1 MASERQKLLVAVD
14 GSEQSRE
21 VVRYVAGICA
31 PKRIEVTLFH
41 VLSPVSESFF
51 DLSTAPESSG
61 TEPYRGWLARH
72 QTTLKVFMDGARQM
86 LSDKGFPDEAVRV
99 VVQPRQEGIA
109 RDILKE
115 ARRGYRAV
123 AAGRIGRNPI
133 TRLVMGSVASK
144 LVSALTEVTLWLV
157 HGRPDCRRMLVCI
170 DASTAAARVIDH
182 VGRMV
187 SESPAEITLFHVI
200 RNPEPDWAS
209 GSDPSAGEAAAEQ
222 EMRARKALVPVFE
235 KAVASLK
242 AAGISS
248 ERISVKV
255 ISGMATRG
263 GTLYAQALHG
273 DFGTIVVGRRGVS
286 NVKTFPIGRVPMKLV
301 QLINEQTVW
310 VVSC

>member
-1 MASERQKLLVAVD
+1 MASERQKVLVAVD

-21 VVRYVAGICA
+21 VVRYVTGICA

-41 VLSPVSESFF
+41 VLSPVSESFW
-51 DLSTAPESSG
+51 DTGTAPESSG

-72 QTTLKVFMDGARQM
+72 QTAMEVFMDGIRKV
-86 LSDKGFPDEAVRV
+86 LSDSGFPDEAVRV

-109 RDILKE
+109 RDILQE
-115 ARRGYRAV
+115 ARRGYGAV
-123 AAGRIGRNPI
+123 AVGRIGGNPI

-144 LVSALTEVTLWLV
+144 LATALTEVSLWLV
-157 HGRPDCRRMLVCI
+157 DGRPDCRRVLVCI
-170 DASTAAARVIDH
+170 DTSPAAAGVVDH
-182 VGRMV
+182 VGRML
-187 SESPAEITLFHVI
+187 SESPAEITLFHAI
-200 RNPEPDWAS
+200 RNPESDWAS
-209 GSDPSAGEAAAEQ
+209 ESDPSADEAAAEQ
-222 EMRARKALVPVFE
+222 ELRARMAMVPVFE
-235 KAVASLK
+235 KAIASLEE
-242 AAGISS
+242 AGISY

-273 DFGTIVVGRRGVS
+273 GFGTIVVGRRGVS

-301 QLINEQTVW
+301 QLISEQTVW

>member
-14 GSEQSRE
+14 GSEQSLE
-21 VVRYVAGICA
+21 VVRYVAGVCA
-31 PKRIEVTLFH
+31 PKRIGVTLFH
-41 VLSPVSESFF
+41 VLSPVSESFW
-51 DLSTAPESSG
+51 DHRAAPESSG
-61 TEPYRGWLARH
+61 TEPYREWLAHH
-72 QTTLKVFMDGARQM
+72 QAAIEVYMDGARQV
-86 LSDKGFPDEAVRV
+86 LSESGFPDEAVRV
-99 VVQPRQEGIA
+99 VLQPRQEGIA

-123 AAGRIGRNPI
+123 AVGRIGRNPI

-144 LVSALTEVTLWLV
+144 LVAALTEVTLWLV
-157 HGRPDCRRMLVCI
+157 DGRPDCRRVLVCI
-170 DASTAAARVIDH
+170 GVSPAAACVVDH
-182 VGRMV
+182 VGRML
-187 SESPAEITLFHVI
+187 SGSPAEITLFHAI
-200 RNPEPDWAS
+200 RNPETDWAS
-209 GSDPSAGEAAAEQ
+209 ESDPSAGEAAAEQ
-222 EMRARKALVPVFE
+222 EMRARKALVPVFG
-235 KAVASLK
+235 KAVASLE

-273 DFGTIVVGRRGVS
+273 GFGTIVVGRRGVS

-301 QLINEQTVW
+301 QLINEQAVW

>member
-1 MASERQKLLVAVD
+1 MTSERQKLLVAVD

-21 VVRYVAGICA
+21 VVRYVAGICT
-31 PKRIEVTLFH
+31 PKRTEVTLFH
-41 VLSPVSESFF
+41 VLSPVTESFW
-51 DLSTAPESSG
+51 DQRAAPESSG
-61 TEPYRGWLARH
+61 TEPYREWLTCH
-72 QTTLKVFMDGARQM
+72 QAAMEDFMDGACRM
-86 LSDKGFPDEAVRV
+86 LHDNGFPDEAVRV

-109 RDILKE
+109 RDILRE
-115 ARRGYRAV
+115 ARRGYRSV

-144 LVSALTEVTLWLV
+144 LVTALTEVTLWLV
-157 HGRPDCRRMLVCI
+157 DGRPDYRRVLVCI
-170 DASTAAARVIDH
+170 DASSAAARVIDH
-182 VGRMV
+182 VGRML
-187 SESPAEITLFHVI
+187 SESPAEITLFHAI
-200 RNPEPDWAS
+200 RNPEPDWVS
-209 GSDPSAGEAAAEQ
+209 ESDPSAGEAAAEQ

-235 KAVASLK
+235 KAVASLE

>member
-41 VLSPVSESFF
+41 VLSPVSESFW
-51 DLSTAPESSG
+51 DHRAAPESSV

-72 QTTLKVFMDGARQM
+72 QIAMEVFMDDARRM
-86 LSDKGFPDEAVRV
+86 LSDSGFPDEAVRV
-99 VVQPRQEGIA
+99 VLQPRQEGIA
-109 RDILKE
+109 RDILQE

-123 AAGRIGRNPI
+123 AAGRIGRNPMS
-133 TRLVMGSVASK
+133 RLVMGSVASK

-157 HGRPDCRRMLVCI
+157 DGRPDRRRVLVCI
-170 DASTAAARVIDH
+170 DASPAAACVIDL
-182 VGRMV
+182 VGRML
-187 SESPAEITLFHVI
+187 SGSPAEITLFHAL
-200 RNPEPDWAS
+200 RNPEPDWVS
-209 GSDPSAGEAAAEQ
+209 ESDPSAGEAAAEQ
-222 EMRARKALVPVFE
+222 EMRARKTLVPVFE
-235 KAVASLK
+235 KAVASLEE
-242 AAGISS
+242 AGISS

-255 ISGMATRG
+255 ISGTATRG
-263 GTLYAQALHG
+263 GTLFAQALDGH
-273 DFGTIVVGRRGVS
+273 FGTIIVGRRGVS
-286 NVKTFPIGRVPMKLV
+286 NVKAFPIGRVPMKLI